1 MRIAR
6 RVRNGSAD
14 KESPGAALRELVR
27 TNDTV
32 LVSAIGALLTAAD
45 IHHLVFDQNMSVL
58 EGSLGVLPRRVLVA
72 DDDLAAARRVLRDA
86 GLVHELRAD
95 ARAGAGLA
103 VTQDAVLGG
112 RLTLRQPKR
121 GHRVGHDAILLAAA
135 VDAKPGQHAVDFG
148 AGVGSAGLAL
158 ARRVEGVR
166 VTLTEIDEALCE
178 LAADNIALNGF
189 QERARVV
196 HIDVTDPAG
205 LAHEGLTPG
214 SVDHVLMNP
223 PFNDPHR
230 QQSSPDA
237 LRRLAHMAPE
247 DLLPRWVEAARDL
260 LRPDGSLTLIWRAE
274 EDEVLAALRDFST
287 VALLPIVPT
296 PGKPPIRLIARA
308 QHGVSALRRRCR
320 PLVLNSEAGE
330 PSPAAEAIL
339 RAAQPLLLVEEEA

>member
-1 MRIAR
+1 M
-6 RVRNGSAD
+6 
-14 KESPGAALRELVR
+14 R

-135 VDAKPGQHAVDFG
+135 VDARPGQHAVDFG
-148 AGVGSAGLAL
+148 AGVGAAGLAL
-158 ARRVEGVR
+158 ARRVDGVR
-166 VTLTEIDEALCE
+166 VTLAEIDEALCE
-178 LAADNIALNGF
+178 LAADNIALNGL
-189 QERARVV
+189 QGHLRAV
-196 HIDVTDPAG
+196 HVDVTDPAA
-205 LAHEGLTPG
+205 LAHEGLHPG
-214 SVDHVLMNP
+214 SLDHVLMNP
-223 PFNDPHR
+223 PFNDPAR

-237 LRRLAHMAPE
+237 LRRLAHVAPA
-247 DLLPRWVEAARDL
+247 DLLPRWAEAARDL
-260 LRPDGSLTLIWRAE
+260 LRPDGSLTLIWRAD
-274 EDEVLAALRDFST
+274 EDEVLAALRDFPA
-287 VALLPIVPT
+287 VALLPIVPM

-308 QHGVSALRRRCR
+308 QRGAASLRQRCR
-320 PLVLNSEAGE
+320 PLVLNAQAGE
-330 PSPAAEAIL
+330 PSSAAEAIL
-339 RAAQPLLLVEEEA
+339 RAAQPLAFVDDEA

>member
-1 MRIAR
+1 MRRA
-6 RVRNGSAD
+6 RNGGAD
-14 KESPGAALRELVR
+14 NGRSGAALRELVR

-72 DDDLAAARRVLRDA
+72 DDDLAAARRILRDA

-95 ARAGAGLA
+95 ARASAGLA

-135 VDAKPGQHAVDFG
+135 VDAKPGQSAVDFG

-158 ARRVEGVR
+158 ARRVDGVT
-166 VTLTEIDEALCE
+166 VTLAEIDEALCE
-178 LAADNIALNGF
+178 LAADNVALNGF
-189 QERARVV
+189 QGRARVV
-196 HIDVTDPAG
+196 HADVTDPAA

-223 PFNDPHR
+223 PFNDPAR

-237 LRRLAHMAPE
+237 RRRLAHVASA
-247 DLLPRWVEAARDL
+247 DLLPQWVAAARDL
-260 LRPDGSLTLIWRAE
+260 LRPDGSLTMIWRAE
-274 EDEVLAALRDFST
+274 EDEVLAALRDFPSI
-287 VALLPIVPT
+287 ALIPVVPL

-308 QHGVSALRRRCR
+308 RPGAGRLEQRCR
-320 PLVLNSEAGE
+320 PLLLNSEAGE
-330 PSPAAEAIL
+330 PSAAAEAIL
-339 RAAQPLLLVEEEA
+339 RAAEPLAFVAEAGSV

>member
-1 MRIAR
+1 MRRA
-6 RVRNGSAD
+6 RNGGAGNG
-14 KESPGAALRELVR
+14 PGAALRELVR

-72 DDDLAAARRVLRDA
+72 DDDLAAARRILRDA

-95 ARAGAGLA
+95 ARASAGLA

-135 VDAKPGQHAVDFG
+135 VDAKPGQSAVDFG

-158 ARRVEGVR
+158 ARRVDGVT
-166 VTLTEIDEALCE
+166 VTLAEIDEALCE
-178 LAADNIALNGF
+178 LAADNVALNGL
-189 QERARVV
+189 QQRVRAVQA
-196 HIDVTDPAG
+196 DVTDPAA

-223 PFNDPHR
+223 PFNDPRR

-237 LRRLAHMAPE
+237 MRRLAHMAPD
-247 DLLPRWVEAARDL
+247 DLLAHWVEAARDL
-260 LRPDGSLTLIWRAE
+260 LRPDGCLTMIWRAE
-274 EDEVLAALRDFST
+274 EDEVLAALRDFSS
-287 VALLPIVPT
+287 VALIPIGPG
-296 PGKPPIRLIARA
+296 PGKPRIRLVARA
-308 QHGVSALRRRCR
+308 QRGTATLRQRCS

-330 PSPAAEAIL
+330 PSAAAEAIL
-339 RAAQPLLLVEEEA
+339 RAAEPLMFVVESGTA